1 MSLKAPIEVRSFK
14 SGKITVHTAAVA
26 DVATADF
33 VGGSPKILRVM
44 NGAVK
49 AVFVRQGGGDL
60 REVNRA
66 RQGLKEP
73 EFELTTAKPVDVTR

>member
-14 SGKITVHTAAVA
+14 SGKVTVHTAAVT

-49 AVFVRQGGGDL
+49 AVFIRQDGGDL
-60 REVNRA
+60 REINRA
-66 RQGLKEP
+66 RHGLKEP